1 MQVVILGAGIGL
13 MLALDTPEP
22 MASGTEMAAGPMRLL
37 RKPDSLGYESLM

>member
-22 MASGTEMAAGPMRLL
+22 MASGTEMEAGPMRLL